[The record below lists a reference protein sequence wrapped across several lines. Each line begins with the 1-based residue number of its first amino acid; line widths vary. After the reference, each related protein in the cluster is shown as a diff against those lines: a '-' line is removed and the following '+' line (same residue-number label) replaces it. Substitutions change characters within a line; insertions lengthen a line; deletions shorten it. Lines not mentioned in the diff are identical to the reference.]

1 MQVKNGI
8 IFWTFL
14 FFCKLTKLTKT
25 DESMKRYFSAFLW
38 ISFDQ
43 IIVQAPSIPHFFETD
58 VMLKILI
65 KGQTEPIWALF
76 LQDILVATTT
86 KNPPLGT
93 TSLVL
98 NFDNFFFKTL
108 FWIIHHTSL
117 IDLTNWDIFQFW
129 SLVSLL
135 HYDDNLLPLHF
146 ILLQK
151 PKTQRIPKVI
161 PLGPPIRVINNI
173 R

>member
-1 MQVKNGI
+1 MSEKCNSELLQVP
-8 IFWTFL
+8 
-14 FFCKLTKLTKT
+14 FCE
-25 DESMKRYFSAFLW
+25 DESVQLFRVAFFRSDFLQKPYF
-38 ISFDQ
+38 
-43 IIVQAPSIPHFFETD
+43 SIPHFFETD

-117 IDLTNWDIFQFW
+117 IDLTIWDIFQFW

-135 HYDDNLLPLHF
+135 HYDDICFLF
-146 ILLQK
+146 ISYCSKSPK
-151 PKTQRIPKVI
+151 PKEFPK
-161 PLGPPIRVINNI
+161 
-173 R
+173 